1 MDEQHQQQ
9 TMLGECKDFKHRV
22 EKFIEEFALETTGK
36 GGYRERLLMLEI
48 EVRVLKKDVLK
59 GSIIGGIIGALIGS
73 GAAPAISAL
82 INFIIKVG

>member
-1 MDEQHQQQ
+1 MDEQHPQQ
-9 TMLGECKDFKHRV
+9 TMLGECKDFKQRV
-22 EKFIEEFALETTGK
+22 EKLIEELTADSTGK
-36 GGYRERLLMLEI
+36 GGYRDRLLLLEI